1 MTLQEIDILIGD
13 VYSQNFHN
21 VERRDYKAMEL
32 ESPTKLVNC
41 GRKFGISYLSIG
53 ETQYVDASILEKSV
67 ILLFRDDYDTIT
79 KVEFT
84 HDEFTKAHLLMFVDL
99 INDYNKFHIK
109 FNDSIRELRKGNLPK
124 EYLRMDKLDE
134 LTNI

>member
-32 ESPTKLVNC
+32 ESPTKIVNC
-41 GRKFGISYLSIG
+41 GRKFGILYLSIG